1 MEPSLIITSRDGADL
16 RAVDD
21 FELDMEI
28 GDARNDFE
36 LRVRG
41 RLLRGGEIVAIEG
54 TEYGGTVDRVT
65 HDSRG
70 GACVAEGRTWHGIL
84 ATRILCP
91 PPGQSHLIA
100 RGDANA
106 ALAELMGRLGL
117 DGVMSARRTASGV
130 SVEGY
135 RFARFTDAYTG
146 IRSML
151 AASGAKLRI
160 SRDQGRTELWA
171 EPVRAVSGE
180 ADSDAMSFTATENAR
195 CVNHLVC
202 MGEGEMEERAV
213 LHLYADAQGNV
224 SSRQSLFGLDE
235 VCMTYDY
242 SGADADKLREDGAK
256 KLRELQSQGA
266 ISATVADMTG
276 DAWGVGDVIEAVDHR
291 SGRTVAATVAAVVV
305 KVERGRLSASFKVGD
320 KAEAKAGG
328 IAAKSEAAS
337 APVWTAG
344 SGISISAGRIS
355 AEVSAAD
362 LAAVRDAARAA
373 SASASNASAA
383 AGRAQR
389 AADESVADI
398 RAGAG
403 VSVSRS
409 GRSVTVSATGGAAF
423 LSSYPVGSV
432 YMTTRADDRPAS
444 RGGTWARLTPVGG
457 CFTWQRES

>member
-16 RAVDD
+16 CAVDD
-21 FELDMEI
+21 FDLDMEI

-41 RLLRGGEIVAIEG
+41 RLLDGGELVAIEG

-65 HDSRG
+65 YDSRG

-91 PPGQSHLIA
+91 PTGQSHLVA
-100 RGDANA
+100 HGDANA
-106 ALAELMGRLGL
+106 ALAALLRSVGL
-117 DGVMSARRTASGV
+117 DDVMSARAAPSGV
-130 SVEGY
+130 SVDGY
-135 RFARFTDAYTG
+135 RFDRFADAYTG

-171 EPVRAVSGE
+171 EPARSVSGDAE
-180 ADSDAMSFTATENAR
+180 AMSFTATDNAR

-202 MGEGEMEERAV
+202 MGEGEMEARAV
-213 LHLYADAQGNV
+213 VHLYADAQGNV

-235 VCMTYDY
+235 VSMRYDY
-242 SGADADKLREDGAK
+242 HGADAAKLVEDGTK
-256 KLRELQSQGA
+256 KLRELQSQGEVA
-266 ISATVADMTG
+266 ATIDATG
-276 DAWGVGDVIEAVDHR
+276 GRAWNVGDVVEATDSR
-291 SGRTVAATVAAVVV
+291 TGRTVTATVGAAVVKV
-305 KVERGRLSASFKVGD
+305 KRGRLTATFKVGD

-328 IAAKSEAAS
+328 ISASAEGAS

-344 SGISISAGRIS
+344 RGIRIEAGRIS
-355 AEVSAAD
+355 AEVSGDD

-423 LSSYPVGSV
+423 LSAYPVGSV

-457 CFTWQRES
+457 CFTWRRDS